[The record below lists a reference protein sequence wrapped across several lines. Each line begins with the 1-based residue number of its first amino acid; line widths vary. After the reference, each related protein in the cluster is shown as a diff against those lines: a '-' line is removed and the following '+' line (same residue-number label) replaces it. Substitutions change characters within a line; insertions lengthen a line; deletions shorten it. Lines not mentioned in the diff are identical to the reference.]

1 LEKPNI
7 QSMHVLLAEIQSSA
21 VSLKLASPD
30 CIRAIA
36 LVKISSAHNACH
48 SLLRMWKL
56 FGNFNTT
63 FLTSQ
68 LELYKNP
75 QFSQVYLAIQRTHG
89 QTTEDCFFSPG
100 GGSLTK
106 TIVFGMRQKYYLIN
120 TYLQLILIISIEQ
133 E

>member
-1 LEKPNI
+1 
-7 QSMHVLLAEIQSSA
+7 
-21 VSLKLASPD
+21 
-30 CIRAIA
+30 
-36 LVKISSAHNACH
+36 
-48 SLLRMWKL
+48 MWKL

-106 TIVFGMRQKYYLIN
+106 KIVFGMRQKYYLIN